1 MIMSSQLLVS
11 STLTIM
17 LTVTVL
23 AVAIV
28 LFVSN
33 ITIASAQQQQQQ
45 PLPSSLAA
53 TQNQTELFQSEE
65 DGIRL
70 NVPQGWQIHDINNT
84 GPVFAEEST
93 RGYGILAQLCLIEEE
108 GRQGS
113 ANSTANGCQVAQ
125 ENVIHVVR
133 YPNLEAGRVQDAN
146 SSGSSSSATTNTTTT
161 TDGSTPAI
169 GASFNNI
176 TPATSAAVTAV
187 EGDST
192 TTDNILAY
200 HLQKLQE
207 VGYRNIQFV
216 NNLATTVNL
225 TLSQANQTITTLPA
239 KFGEIVYTTA
249 SAPGEIKRGYFILTA
264 TNATSPN
271 LGITKG
277 YSLFYEGSGNST
289 ETRTTGS
296 FGSVSLPPPVRQVFD
311 SFGLITVATS
321 TEPLAVS
328 INSRTLEGEGVA
340 PATFEFESNVRG
352 GAGSYAYS
360 WDFDEEEG
368 EESNE
373 RVVVHTF
380 DEAGTYNV
388 RVTVTDSSG
397 QNASDSVEI
406 VVEEAPA
413 EEVESEEVEEQPPVA
428 EEDDN
433 PASDSVGIDDVVN
446 EFIDDLFSGLGLR

>member
-1 MIMSSQLLVS
+1 
-11 STLTIM
+11 
-17 LTVTVL
+17 
-23 AVAIV
+23 
-28 LFVSN
+28 
-33 ITIASAQQQQQQ
+33 QQQQQ

-70 NVPQGWQIHDINNT
+70 NVPQGWQVHDINNT

-93 RGYGILAQLCLIEEE
+93 RGYGILAQLCLTKEE

-133 YPNLEAGRVQDAN
+133 YPNLEAGGVQDAN

-161 TDGSTPAI
+161 ADGSTPAI
-169 GASFNNI
+169 GASFNNM

-192 TTDNILAY
+192 TIDNILAY

-264 TNATSPN
+264 TNATAPN

-289 ETRTTGS
+289 ETRTAGS
-296 FGSVSLPPPVRQVFD
+296 FGSVSLPLPVRQVFD

-352 GAGSYAYS
+352 GAAPYAYS

-373 RVVVHTF
+373 RVVLHTF

-406 VVEEAPA
+406 VVEE
-413 EEVESEEVEEQPPVA
+413 VESEEVEEQPPGA
-428 EEDDN
+428 EEGDN
-433 PASDSVGIDDVVN
+433 PASDSAGIDDVVN
-446 EFIDDLFSGLGLR
+446 DFIDDLFSGLGLR